1 MYHLLKNSDF
11 CVLYGKKALMRLFFL
26 TFLCLG
32 FLISCSS
39 DGREKFSLPT
49 SNLESD
55 ENQHLAAL
63 SILSDAIKNNP
74 SNPVNYYKRAML
86 HEKIENYAD
95 ALVDINRAERLN
107 PNSGLYLFEKAKIQS
122 KLNKKEALENALTA
136 ENQNFDQP
144 ELDVLI
150 AELYSRNKNF
160 AKADEYLKKAH
171 ETYPYNYEIFLVKG
185 KNLARQGDTLSAIM
199 NLNKSLTYQKNNFE
213 TYDQLIKIYTGINKI
228 DSALV
233 LNEQVIKHFPKKKE
247 MVYNKALILE
257 KAGALDSARHIFEAF
272 FKLEPN
278 RNDVLGKIGMLYF
291 KTKNYSGAQAIFN
304 KWSNVEPENIEPL
317 QKLAAVYEAQDNFNA
332 AKENIEKAIKIEPN
346 NKTLVYDL
354 NRYNYKLD
362 ELARIYEAQNQYRLN
377 RKYREEND
385 QNANLKEKPE
395 PERRI
400 FGGSIGNIEK
410 IQKRTTVIIGKDS
423 TRN

>member
-1 MYHLLKNSDF
+1 
-11 CVLYGKKALMRLFFL
+11 MRLFFL

-39 DGREKFSLPT
+39 DGRDKFALPT
-49 SNLESD
+49 SILESD

-122 KLNKKEALENALTA
+122 KLYKKEALENALAA
-136 ENQNFDQP
+136 ENQNFEQP

-233 LNEQVIKHFPKKKE
+233 LNEQVIKNFPKKKE